1 MLWVFFFLCGGHLN
15 EEVSHIAFSVPFVSK
30 DLHGCFCKFRKH
42 NINLQSFFGPEEH
55 HKNDL
60 TLLHYNTC
68 LQKDGILSIS
78 VIKCHG
84 RAVLLIILLNNG
96 THLKP
101 FHSISQHSLVS
112 LMSYL
117 SARFCFFY
125 QKIALN
131 AYSDI
136 K

>member
-1 MLWVFFFLCGGHLN
+1 MGFFPPWGPPQLRGFTHCIFCSLCFQG
-15 EEVSHIAFSVPFVSK
+15 
-30 DLHGCFCKFRKH
+30 LHGYFCKFREH

-131 AYSDI
+131 AYSGI